1 MREVKIADKSHPDYK
16 KYEEKAEEYKKQ
28 YYKKLEDISSLNL
41 SPKEKDRKFCQSHRK
56 FMEKMKILGR
66 EYKQI
71 YTKSIPYEELR
82 KELEENHNKL
92 MALRK
97 QSQNAF
103 KRSAQAFNKLFFWE
117 GKFKKST
124 GVDFD
129 ESGIDRKI

>member
-1 MREVKIADKSHPDYK
+1 MKEVKIADKNHPDYK
-16 KYEEKAEEYKKQ
+16 KYEEKADEHKKH
-28 YYKKLEDISSLNL
+28 YDEKLEDLWSLNL
-41 SPKEKDRKFCQSHRK
+41 SPKEKDREFCKIHRK

-97 QSQNAF
+97 
-103 KRSAQAFNKLFFWE
+103 
-117 GKFKKST
+117 
-124 GVDFD
+124 
-129 ESGIDRKI
+129 

>member
-71 YTKSIPYEELR
+71 YTKSIPYKELR

-97 QSQNAF
+97 
-103 KRSAQAFNKLFFWE
+103 
-117 GKFKKST
+117 
-124 GVDFD
+124 
-129 ESGIDRKI
+129 